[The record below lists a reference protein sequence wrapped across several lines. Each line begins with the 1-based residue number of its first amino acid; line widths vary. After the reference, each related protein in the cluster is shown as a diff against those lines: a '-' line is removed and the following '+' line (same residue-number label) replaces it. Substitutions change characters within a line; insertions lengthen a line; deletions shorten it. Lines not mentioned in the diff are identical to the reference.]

1 MLPVVPICYH
11 HHYYHRHRRHHH
23 HFKIEKTRVGDTC
36 ENQKKRKKK
45 LLVKK
50 ASDDTYYQPTDIWLL
65 HIDCDKRKGKNLRG
79 VKVALLLLTS
89 NGYER
94 VLPLPFLAL
103 LSRPNSRTLVGAD
116 APVRGVPERVSI
128 ALKVKRRLSE
138 RWKIYTVVFRDVSD
152 RQGRLGTL
160 VNRSEGQTRLLRSLK
175 YERDTLH
182 EDARRNS
189 SNEYEGN
196 IFDVRDDVSF
206 SKDSK

>member
-1 MLPVVPICYH
+1 MAAARSKSL
-11 HHYYHRHRRHHH
+11 
-23 HFKIEKTRVGDTC
+23 RVSVMS
-36 ENQKKRKKK
+36 
-45 LLVKK
+45 L
-50 ASDDTYYQPTDIWLL
+50 A
-65 HIDCDKRKGKNLRG
+65 DCDKQKGKNLRG

-89 NGYER
+89 NG
-94 VLPLPFLAL
+94 
-103 LSRPNSRTLVGAD
+103 
-116 APVRGVPERVSI
+116 VSI

-182 EDARRNS
+182 EDARRVPIEF

-196 IFDVRDDVSF
+196 ILDVRDDVSS

>member
-1 MLPVVPICYH
+1 MAAARSKSL
-11 HHYYHRHRRHHH
+11 
-23 HFKIEKTRVGDTC
+23 RVSVMS
-36 ENQKKRKKK
+36 
-45 LLVKK
+45 L
-50 ASDDTYYQPTDIWLL
+50 A
-65 HIDCDKRKGKNLRG
+65 DCDKQKGKNLRG

-116 APVRGVPERVSI
+116 APVRGVPERQGRRLESREPMNRVSI

-182 EDARRNS
+182 EDARRVPIEF

-196 IFDVRDDVSF
+196 ILDVR
-206 SKDSK
+206 